1 MISTTSPLEI
11 LAAFAISFV
20 AGILSTLAL
29 NRHVQNIR
37 KDIQPRSKPAA

>member
-20 AGILSTLAL
+20 AGILCTLTI
-29 NRHVQNIR
+29 NRHIQNIR
-37 KDIQPRSKPAA
+37 KETQPRPIPAA